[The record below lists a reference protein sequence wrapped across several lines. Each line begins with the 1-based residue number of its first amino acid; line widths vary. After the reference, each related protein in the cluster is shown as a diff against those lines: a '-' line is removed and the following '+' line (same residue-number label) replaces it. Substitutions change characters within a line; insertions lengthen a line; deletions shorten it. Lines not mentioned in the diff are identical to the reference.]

1 MPILINILILDMV
14 LDSIDDLFFLIANF
28 DFGKNIII
36 IGVDNSSSAHT
47 GNTKKIS
54 SW

>member
-14 LDSIDDLFFLIANF
+14 LDLIDDLFFLIANF

-36 IGVDNSSSAHT
+36 GVDNSLSTHT